1 MINLIRNKILLKL
14 KKLLNKVRPIVN
26 NKVVAVAPKI
36 TKKVK
41 KKIINIKNYMMVKLN
56 NNF

>member
-1 MINLIRNKILLKL
+1 LINLIRNKILLKL

>member
-1 MINLIRNKILLKL
+1 LINLIRNKILLKL

-36 TKKVK
+36 NKKVK

>member
-14 KKLLNKVRPIVN
+14 KKILNIVHPIVY

>member
-14 KKLLNKVRPIVN
+14 KKILNIVHPIVY

-36 TKKVK
+36 IKKVK
-41 KKIINIKNYMMVKLN
+41 KKIIKIKN
-56 NNF
+56 